1 MHQQKEH
8 PPVMVS
14 DERVNK
20 KRPEKHGL
28 LMLLREVILK
38 RLSPN
43 ENIIAHIYLIKNR
56 PNIEFVLNKAIL
68 NE

>member
-1 MHQQKEH
+1 
-8 PPVMVS
+8 MVS

-38 RLSPN
+38 RLSPD
-43 ENIIAHIYLIKNR
+43 EKIITHNSLIEHQQGIR
-56 PNIEFVLNKAIL
+56 FAIEFL
-68 NE
+68 E

>member
-1 MHQQKEH
+1 MTPCMHLQKEH
-8 PPVMVS
+8 PPAMVS
-14 DERVNK
+14 DEHVNK

-43 ENIIAHIYLIKNR
+43 ENIIAHNNLIKNQSD
-56 PNIEFVLNKAIL
+56 IEL
-68 NE
+68 